1 MKIRTETDFMHKN
14 VEKGSYLIKVSK
26 EIIQVIAL
34 PILCLTCSHEEFI
47 DVIHLVTNSLL
58 INSATYMEV
67 VTCTTAIQHLGRHG
81 RIVYLKVRSGA

>member
-1 MKIRTETDFMHKN
+1 MEFRIETNFMHKK
-14 VEKGSYLIKVSK
+14 VEKGPYLINQISK
-26 EIIQVIAL
+26 EIIQVITL

-67 VTCTTAIQHLGRHG
+67 VTRITTFSTWVGMVELSI
-81 RIVYLKVRSGA
+81 